1 MVMMLD
7 MIARTG
13 RGCHGD
19 DAGYDSAYWQ
29 GVVMVMMLDMIARTG
44 RGLSW

>member
-13 RGCHGD
+13 RRCHGD
-19 DAGYDSAYWQ
+19 DAGDDGDDGTYW
-29 GVVMVMMLDMIARTG
+29 
-44 RGLSW
+44 